1 MVIEDKNYV
10 TISFPCPKS
19 IHKKLKMVAT
29 SKGKTVRNFIL
40 EWCMEDLFERP
51 ENKEILSGL
60 K

>member
-19 IHKKLKMVAT
+19 IHKQLKTVA
-29 SKGKTVRNFIL
+29 SAQGKTIRSLII
-40 EWCMEDLFERP
+40 EWCASDLFERP
-51 ENKEILSGL
+51 ENKELLASL